1 MGVIA
6 PCFWDSNKVTTFQV
20 HQCFQ
25 LLLLIS
31 QAVCVVIKALQL
43 GFLSHGLSFLED
55 LGFPR
60 TSSCSSQQE
69 DVLGNPAVLGH
80 LLSHFPGHPIP
91 VAVHSS
97 RESVLPHISPEPPL
111 AQLE

>member
-1 MGVIA
+1 MRATGVEQVVRGFTPNWMGEKGGA
-6 PCFWDSNKVTTFQV
+6 QSDR
-20 HQCFQ
+20 
-25 LLLLIS
+25 
-31 QAVCVVIKALQL
+31 
-43 GFLSHGLSFLED
+43 EE
-55 LGFPR
+55 
-60 TSSCSSQQE
+60 QE
-69 DVLGNPAVLGH
+69 DVLGNPAVLGN